1 MNNIL
6 EIEGLSKSYDGK
18 RNALNDCN
26 FSLRKGEICAV
37 VGESGSGKT
46 TLLRLIAGLERPS
59 NGCIKIN
66 GQLVS
71 NDTQITAPQKR
82 QIGMVFQDY
91 ALFPHMTVEQNI
103 GFGLKEASNTKIDD
117 LLSLIKM
124 NSYSKAYP
132 SELSGGQ
139 EQRVALARTLA
150 LKPNLLLLDEPFS
163 NLDIGLKSELRKEIQ
178 SIVKELNTSLI
189 FITHDLYDAIEIADK
204 IIFLK
209 DGAML
214 QNSPV
219 NDFVNTENEGI
230 KKMIFNLKLNANQLM
245 DLIES
250 KNQF

>member
-6 EIEGLSKSYDGK
+6 EIEGLSKSYDGNK
-18 RNALNDCN
+18 KALNDCN
-26 FSLRKGEICAV
+26 FSLEKGEICAI

-59 NGCIKIN
+59 GGCIKIN

-71 NDTQITAPQKR
+71 SDSQITPPQKR

-103 GFGLKEASNTKIDD
+103 GFGLKNPKKNEIHN

-124 NSYSKAYP
+124 SSYAKAYP
-132 SELSGGQ
+132 SNLSGGQ

-150 LKPNLLLLDEPFS
+150 LNPNLLLLDEPFS
-163 NLDIGLKSELRKEIQ
+163 NLDIGLKSELRKEIK
-178 SIVKELNTSLI
+178 SIAKALNTSLI

-209 DGAML
+209 DGVML
-214 QNSPV
+214 QESPV
-219 NDFVNTENEGI
+219 SDFVNTENTDI
-230 KKMIFNLKLNANQLM
+230 KKMISNLKSNANQL
-245 DLIES
+245 L
-250 KNQF
+250 KLVK

>member
-6 EIEGLSKSYDGK
+6 EIKGLSKSYDEK
-18 RNALNDCN
+18 KNAVNGCN
-26 FSLRKGEICAV
+26 FSMEKGEICAI

-46 TLLRLIAGLERPS
+46 TLLRLIAGLERPNS
-59 NGCIKIN
+59 GCIKIN

-71 NDTQITAPQKR
+71 SDSQIISPQKR

-103 GFGLKEASNTKIDD
+103 SFGLKNPQKEEIHD

-124 NSYSKAYP
+124 SAYAKAYP
-132 SELSGGQ
+132 SQLSGGQ
-139 EQRVALARTLA
+139 EQRVAIARTLA

-163 NLDIGLKSELRKEIQ
+163 NLDVGLKSNLRKEIQ
-178 SIVKELNTSLI
+178 SIARELNTSLI

-209 DGAML
+209 DGVIL
-214 QNSPV
+214 KDSPV
-219 NDFVNTENEGI
+219 SDFVNTENAEI
-230 KKMIFNLKLNANQLM
+230 KKMIVNLKLNANQLLN
-245 DLIES
+245 LIH
-250 KNQF
+250 

>member
-18 RNALNDCN
+18 VNALEDCN
-26 FSLRKGEICAV
+26 FSLKKGEICAV

-66 GQLVS
+66 GKLVS
-71 NDTQITAPQKR
+71 SDTQITVPQKR

-103 GFGLKEASNTKIDD
+103 GFGLKEASKTKIDD

-124 NSYSKAYP
+124 NSFSKSYP

-178 SIVKELNTSLI
+178 SITKELKTSLI
-189 FITHDLYDAIEIADK
+189 FITHDMYDAIEIADK

-209 DGAML
+209 DGKML

-219 NDFVNTENEGI
+219 NDFVNTENEEI
-230 KKMIFNLKLNANQLM
+230 KKMIYNLKLNANQLI
-245 DLIES
+245 DLVES
-250 KNQF
+250 KK

>member
-18 RNALNDCN
+18 KNALNDCN
-26 FSLRKGEICAV
+26 FLLEKGEICAI

-46 TLLRLIAGLERPS
+46 TLLRLIAGLERPT

-71 NDTQITAPQKR
+71 SDSQITPPQKR

-91 ALFPHMTVEQNI
+91 ALFPHMTVKQNI
-103 GFGLKEASNTKIDD
+103 GFGLKNPSNNEIHD
-117 LLSLIKM
+117 LLNLIKM
-124 NSYSKAYP
+124 NSYADAYP

-139 EQRVALARTLA
+139 EQRVAIARTLA

-163 NLDIGLKSELRKEIQ
+163 NLDVGLKSDLRKEIQ
-178 SIVKELNTSLI
+178 IISKELNTSLI

-209 DGAML
+209 DGIML
-214 QNSPV
+214 QNSSV
-219 NDFVNTENEGI
+219 RDFVTTENTEI
-230 KKMIFNLKLNANQLM
+230 KKMISNLTSNANQLLN
-245 DLIES
+245 LI
-250 KNQF
+250 Q

>member
-1 MNNIL
+1 MDNIL
-6 EIEGLSKSYDGK
+6 ETERLSKSYDGK
-18 RNALNDCN
+18 INALEDCS
-26 FSLRKGEICAV
+26 FSLNKGEICAI

-46 TLLRLIAGLERPS
+46 TLLRLIAGLERPN

-66 GQLVS
+66 GKLVS
-71 NDTQITAPQKR
+71 SDTQITPPQKR

-103 GFGLKEASNTKIDD
+103 RFGLKNASNTKIND

-124 NSYSKAYP
+124 NSYAKAYP

-139 EQRVALARTLA
+139 EQRVALARTLV

-189 FITHDLYDAIEIADK
+189 FITHDLYDAIEIADRV
-204 IIFLK
+204 IFLK
-209 DGAML
+209 DGVML
-214 QNSPV
+214 QNSTV
-219 NDFVNTENEGI
+219 NDFVKTENKEI
-230 KKMIFNLKLNANQLM
+230 KKMISNLKLNANQLLNLM
-245 DLIES
+245 ES
-250 KNQF
+250 KN

>member
-18 RNALNDCN
+18 RNALEDCS
-26 FSLRKGEICAV
+26 FSLKKGEICAI

-46 TLLRLIAGLERPS
+46 TLLRLIAGLERPN
-59 NGCIKIN
+59 NGSIKIN
-66 GQLVS
+66 GKLVS

-91 ALFPHMTVEQNI
+91 VLFPHMTVEQNI
-103 GFGLKEASNTKIDD
+103 GFGLKNASHTKIDD

-150 LKPNLLLLDEPFS
+150 LRPNLLLLDEPFS

-209 DGAML
+209 GGLML
-214 QNSPV
+214 QNSSV
-219 NDFVNTENEGI
+219 NDFVNTENEEI
-230 KKMIFNLKLNANQLM
+230 KKMISNLKLNANQLL
-245 DLIES
+245 DLMES
-250 KNQF
+250 RN

>member
-1 MNNIL
+1 MSNIL

-18 RNALNDCN
+18 KNALNNCN
-26 FSLRKGEICAV
+26 FSLEKGEICAI

-46 TLLRLIAGLERPS
+46 TLLRLIAGLERPT

-71 NDTQITAPQKR
+71 SDSQITPPQKR

-91 ALFPHMTVEQNI
+91 ALFPHMTVAQNI
-103 GFGLKEASNTKIDD
+103 GFGLKNPSNNEIHD
-117 LLSLIKM
+117 LLNLIKM
-124 NSYSKAYP
+124 NSYAEAYP

-139 EQRVALARTLA
+139 EQRVAISRTLA

-163 NLDIGLKSELRKEIQ
+163 NLDVGLKSDLRKEIQ
-178 SIVKELNTSLI
+178 SIAKELNTSLI

-209 DGAML
+209 DGIML
-214 QNSPV
+214 QNSSV
-219 NDFVNTENEGI
+219 HDFVTTENAEI
-230 KKMIFNLKLNANQLM
+230 KKMISNLTSNANQLLN
-245 DLIES
+245 LIR
-250 KNQF
+250 

>member
-6 EIEGLSKSYDGK
+6 EIEGLSKSYDGNI
-18 RNALNDCN
+18 NALDNCN
-26 FSLRKGEICAV
+26 FSLEKGEICAI

-59 NGCIKIN
+59 GGCIKIN

-71 NDTQITAPQKR
+71 SDSQIIPPQKR

-103 GFGLKEASNTKIDD
+103 GFGLKNPKKTEIHN

-124 NSYSKAYP
+124 SSHAKAYP
-132 SELSGGQ
+132 SHLSGGQ

-178 SIVKELNTSLI
+178 SIAKELNTSLI

-209 DGAML
+209 DGVML
-214 QNSPV
+214 QESPV
-219 NDFVNTENEGI
+219 SDFVNTENKDI
-230 KKMIFNLKLNANQLM
+230 KKMISNLKSNANQL
-245 DLIES
+245 L
-250 KNQF
+250 KLVK

>member
-18 RNALNDCN
+18 KNALNDCN
-26 FSLRKGEICAV
+26 FSLEKGEICAI

-46 TLLRLIAGLERPS
+46 TLLRLIAGLERPT

-71 NDTQITAPQKR
+71 SDSQITPPQKR

-91 ALFPHMTVEQNI
+91 ALFPHMTVKQNI
-103 GFGLKEASNTKIDD
+103 GFGLKNPSNNEIHD
-117 LLSLIKM
+117 LLNLIKM
-124 NSYSKAYP
+124 NSYADAYP

-139 EQRVALARTLA
+139 EQRVAIARTLA

-163 NLDIGLKSELRKEIQ
+163 NLDVGLKSDLRKEIQ
-178 SIVKELNTSLI
+178 SISKELNTSLI

-209 DGAML
+209 DGIML
-214 QNSPV
+214 QNSSV
-219 NDFVNTENEGI
+219 RDFVTTENTEI
-230 KKMIFNLKLNANQLM
+230 KKMISNLTSNANQLLN
-245 DLIES
+245 LID
-250 KNQF
+250 

>member
-1 MNNIL
+1 MSNIL

-18 RNALNDCN
+18 KNALNNCN
-26 FSLRKGEICAV
+26 FSLEKGEICAI

-59 NGCIKIN
+59 GGCIKIN

-71 NDTQITAPQKR
+71 SDSQITPPQKR

-103 GFGLKEASNTKIDD
+103 GFGLKNPENNEIHD
-117 LLSLIKM
+117 LLNLIKM
-124 NSYSKAYP
+124 NAYAKAYP

-139 EQRVALARTLA
+139 EQRVAIARTLA

-163 NLDIGLKSELRKEIQ
+163 NLDVGLKSDLRKEIQ
-178 SIVKELNTSLI
+178 SIAKDLNTSLI

-209 DGAML
+209 DGIML
-214 QNSPV
+214 QNSSV
-219 NDFVNTENEGI
+219 HDFVTTENAEI
-230 KKMIFNLKLNANQLM
+230 KKMISNLTSNANQLLN
-245 DLIES
+245 LIR
-250 KNQF
+250 

>member
-18 RNALNDCN
+18 RNALEDCN
-26 FSLRKGEICAV
+26 FSLKKSEICAI

-46 TLLRLIAGLERPS
+46 TLLRLIAGLERPN

-66 GQLVS
+66 GKLAS

-103 GFGLKEASNTKIDD
+103 GFGLKNASNTQIDG

-209 DGAML
+209 DGTML
-214 QNSPV
+214 QNSTV
-219 NDFVNTENEGI
+219 NDFVNTENEEI
-230 KKMIFNLKLNANQLM
+230 KKMISNLKLNATQLL
-245 DLIES
+245 DLMES
-250 KNQF
+250 KN

>member
-18 RNALNDCN
+18 KNALNDCN
-26 FSLRKGEICAV
+26 FSLEKGEIYAI

-59 NGCIKIN
+59 GGCIRIN
-66 GQLVS
+66 SQLVS
-71 NDTQITAPQKR
+71 SDSQITPPQKR

-103 GFGLKEASNTKIDD
+103 GFGLKNPSNNEIHD
-117 LLSLIKM
+117 LLNLIKM
-124 NSYSKAYP
+124 NSYAEAYP

-139 EQRVALARTLA
+139 EQRVAISRTLA

-163 NLDIGLKSELRKEIQ
+163 NLDVGLKSDLRKEIQ
-178 SIVKELNTSLI
+178 SIAKELNTSLI

-209 DGAML
+209 DGTML
-214 QNSPV
+214 QNSSV
-219 NDFVNTENEGI
+219 HDFVTTENAEI
-230 KKMIFNLKLNANQLM
+230 KKMISNLTSNANQLLN
-245 DLIES
+245 LIR
-250 KNQF
+250 

>member
-1 MNNIL
+1 MNDIL

-18 RNALNDCN
+18 RNALEDCN
-26 FSLRKGEICAV
+26 FSLKKGEICAI

-46 TLLRLIAGLERPS
+46 TLLRLIVGLERPT

-66 GQLVS
+66 NKLVS
-71 NDTQITAPQKR
+71 SNLQITAPQKR

-103 GFGLKEASNTKIDD
+103 GFGLKNPSSNEIKE
-117 LLSLIKM
+117 LLNLIKM
-124 NSYSKAYP
+124 NSHTKAYP

-150 LKPNLLLLDEPFS
+150 LKPSLLLLDEPFS
-163 NLDIGLKSELRKEIQ
+163 NLDIGLKSQLRKEIQ
-178 SIVKELNTSLI
+178 SIVKELTTSLI

-209 DGAML
+209 DGLML
-214 QNSPV
+214 QNSSV
-219 NDFVNTENEGI
+219 NDFVNTKNKEI
-230 KKMIFNLKLNANQLM
+230 KKMISNLQLNANQLLE
-245 DLIES
+245 LI
-250 KNQF
+250 K

>member
-1 MNNIL
+1 MEEANSGTIIFNNINI
-6 EIEGLSKSYDGK
+6 IE
-18 RNALNDCN
+18 
-26 FSLRKGEICAV
+26 
-37 VGESGSGKT
+37 
-46 TLLRLIAGLERPS
+46 AGTD
-59 NGCIKIN
+59 IN
-66 GQLVS
+66 
-71 NDTQITAPQKR
+71 KYRR

-91 ALFPHMTVEQNI
+91 ALFPHMNVEQNI

-150 LKPNLLLLDEPFS
+150 LKPDLLLLDEPFS

-178 SIVKELNTSLI
+178 SITKELKTSLI

-209 DGAML
+209 DGTML

-219 NDFVNTENEGI
+219 HDFINTENEEI
-230 KKMIFNLKLNANQLM
+230 KKMISNLTLNANQLLN
-245 DLIES
+245 LID
-250 KNQF
+250 

>member
-18 RNALNDCN
+18 KNALNDCN
-26 FSLRKGEICAV
+26 FSLEKGEICAI

-46 TLLRLIAGLERPS
+46 TLLRLIAGLERPT

-71 NDTQITAPQKR
+71 SDSQITPPQKR

-91 ALFPHMTVEQNI
+91 ALFPHMTVKQNI
-103 GFGLKEASNTKIDD
+103 GFGLKNPSNNEIHD
-117 LLSLIKM
+117 LLNLIKM
-124 NSYSKAYP
+124 NSYADAYP

-139 EQRVALARTLA
+139 EQRVAIARTLA

-163 NLDIGLKSELRKEIQ
+163 NLDVGLKSDLRKEIQ
-178 SIVKELNTSLI
+178 SIAKELNTSLI

-209 DGAML
+209 DGIML
-214 QNSPV
+214 QNSSV
-219 NDFVNTENEGI
+219 RDFVTTENTEI
-230 KKMIFNLKLNANQLM
+230 KKMISNLTSNANQLLN
-245 DLIES
+245 LIS
-250 KNQF
+250 

>member
-1 MNNIL
+1 MNDIL
-6 EIEGLSKSYDGK
+6 EIKELSKSYDGK
-18 RNALNDCN
+18 RNALQDCN
-26 FSLRKGEICAV
+26 FSLKKGEICAI

-46 TLLRLIAGLERPS
+46 TLLRLIAGLERPT

-66 GQLVS
+66 NKLVS
-71 NDTQITAPQKR
+71 SNLQITAPQKR

-103 GFGLKEASNTKIDD
+103 GFGLKNPSSNEIKE
-117 LLSLIKM
+117 LLNLIKM
-124 NSYSKAYP
+124 NSHTKAYP

-163 NLDIGLKSELRKEIQ
+163 NLDIGLKSELRKEIK
-178 SIVKELNTSLI
+178 SIVNELNTSLI

-209 DGAML
+209 DGLML
-214 QNSPV
+214 QNSSV
-219 NDFVNTENEGI
+219 NEFVNTENKEI
-230 KKMIFNLKLNANQLM
+230 KKMISSLQLNANQLLE
-245 DLIES
+245 LI
-250 KNQF
+250 K

>member
-18 RNALNDCN
+18 KNALNDCN
-26 FSLRKGEICAV
+26 FSLEKGEICAI

-46 TLLRLIAGLERPS
+46 TLLRLIAGLERPT

-71 NDTQITAPQKR
+71 SDSQITPPQKR

-91 ALFPHMTVEQNI
+91 ALFPHMTVKQNI
-103 GFGLKEASNTKIDD
+103 GFGLKNPSNNEIHD
-117 LLSLIKM
+117 LLNLIKM
-124 NSYSKAYP
+124 NSYADAYP

-139 EQRVALARTLA
+139 EQRVAIARTLA

-163 NLDIGLKSELRKEIQ
+163 NLDVGLKSDLRKEIQ
-178 SIVKELNTSLI
+178 SISKELNTSLI

-209 DGAML
+209 DGIML
-214 QNSPV
+214 QNSSV
-219 NDFVNTENEGI
+219 RDFVTTENTEI
-230 KKMIFNLKLNANQLM
+230 KKMISNLTSNANQLLN
-245 DLIES
+245 LI
-250 KNQF
+250 Q

>member
-1 MNNIL
+1 MNNII

-18 RNALNDCN
+18 KKALKNCN
-26 FSLRKGEICAV
+26 FSLEKGEICAI

-59 NGCIKIN
+59 GGCIKIN

-71 NDTQITAPQKR
+71 SDSQITPPQKR

-103 GFGLKEASNTKIDD
+103 GFGLKNPQKKEIHD
-117 LLSLIKM
+117 LLLLIKM
-124 NSYSKAYP
+124 SSYAKSYP
-132 SELSGGQ
+132 SQLSGGQ

-163 NLDIGLKSELRKEIQ
+163 NLDVGLKSDLRKEIQ
-178 SIVKELNTSLI
+178 SIAKELNTSLI

-209 DGAML
+209 DGVML

-219 NDFVNTENEGI
+219 NDFVNTENEEI
-230 KKMIFNLKLNANQLM
+230 KKMISNLKLNANQLLN
-245 DLIES
+245 LIH
-250 KNQF
+250 

>member
-6 EIEGLSKSYDGK
+6 EIKGLSKSYDGK
-18 RNALNDCN
+18 TNALEDCS
-26 FSLRKGEICAV
+26 FSLQNGEICAV

-59 NGCIKIN
+59 SGCIKIN
-66 GQLVS
+66 DKLVS
-71 NDTQITAPQKR
+71 SDTQITAPQKR

-103 GFGLKEASNTKIDD
+103 GFGLKNASNAQIND

-124 NSYSKAYP
+124 NSYSKSYP

-163 NLDIGLKSELRKEIQ
+163 NLDIGLKSELRKEIKN
-178 SIVKELNTSLI
+178 ITKELKTSLI

-209 DGAML
+209 DGEIL

-219 NDFVNTENEGI
+219 NDFINTENEEI
-230 KKMIFNLKLNANQLM
+230 KKMIYNLKLNANQLM
-245 DLIES
+245 DLVKS
-250 KNQF
+250 KN

>member
-18 RNALNDCN
+18 KNALNDCN
-26 FSLRKGEICAV
+26 FSLEKGEICAI

-46 TLLRLIAGLERPS
+46 TLLRLIAGLERPT

-71 NDTQITAPQKR
+71 SDSQITPPQKR

-91 ALFPHMTVEQNI
+91 ALFPHMTVKQNI
-103 GFGLKEASNTKIDD
+103 GFGLKNPSNNEIHD
-117 LLSLIKM
+117 LLNLIKM
-124 NSYSKAYP
+124 NSYADAYP

-139 EQRVALARTLA
+139 EQRVAIARTLA

-163 NLDIGLKSELRKEIQ
+163 NLDVGLKSDLRKEIQ
-178 SIVKELNTSLI
+178 SISKELNTSLI

-209 DGAML
+209 DGIML
-214 QNSPV
+214 QNSSV
-219 NDFVNTENEGI
+219 RDFVTTENTEI
-230 KKMIFNLKLNANQLM
+230 KKMISNLTSNANHLLN
-245 DLIES
+245 LID
-250 KNQF
+250 